1 MLTIHAVGSWARHQ
15 VHVTWQ
21 ASTRQSVPEV
31 ERLIEQAWIEAQARP
46 GIKLFDGPMCRM
58 ESWSATP
65 DALRLALSQTSY
77 KPFLGTNLVHPEL
90 SGRFGPA
97 VMANPVG
104 VSSAVVTSD
113 RYLMLGRRN
122 MAVAY
127 YPGRTHPFAGALE
140 PRDGRDVFAAVVREL
155 REELS
160 LGENELGEITCT
172 GLAEDQALRQPELLF
187 SVPVACTRARL
198 ESQVDATEHRA
209 SIAIETT
216 RDALGGALSDPA
228 LTPVAVAALLLC
240 GRIEFGQPWFERY
253 RAVARATS
261 P

>member
-1 MLTIHAVGSWARHQ
+1 MLTIHAAGSWARHQ

-21 ASTRQSVPEV
+21 DSTRQSVPEV
-31 ERLIEQAWIEAQARP
+31 ERLIEQAWAEAQARP

-77 KPFLGTNLVHPEL
+77 KPFLGTNLVQPEL
-90 SGRFGPA
+90 ADRYGAS

-104 VSSAVVTSD
+104 VSSALVTSD

-140 PRDGRDVFAAVVREL
+140 PRDGTDVFAAVAREL

-160 LGENELGEITCT
+160 LGENDLGEISCT

-187 SVPVACTRARL
+187 SVPVTCNRARL

-209 SIAIETT
+209 SVAIEATP
-216 RDALGGALSDPA
+216 DALAIALTDPA
-228 LTPVAVAALLLC
+228 LTPVAVAALLLW
-240 GRIEFGQPWFERY
+240 GRSEFGEEWFERHSP
-253 RAVARATS
+253 VARATS